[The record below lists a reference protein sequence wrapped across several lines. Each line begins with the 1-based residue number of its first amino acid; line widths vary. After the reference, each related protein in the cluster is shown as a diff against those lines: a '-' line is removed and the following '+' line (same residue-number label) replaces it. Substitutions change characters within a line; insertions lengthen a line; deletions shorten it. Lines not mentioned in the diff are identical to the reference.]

1 MMRCRKTARPEV
13 CSGYA
18 DWEKVDPLT
27 RTGPRPVCGSVY
39 GTAARWRT
47 KSGRFSTPQLTA
59 EARSCAMAGGTSQT
73 FIATSGNCHC
83 QALCE
88 SRPSRPRHPGQHD
101 RGTGTGAAAGTPRGW
116 GQCLRFHRDGGQYGV
131 PVGTESTTHGTAAC
145 AAALAH
151 PLYGANVLL
160 KIVTTMH
167 TYDNIIIISNCVVHR
182 ALVCHISHLDFKN

>member
-73 FIATSGNCHC
+73 FIATSGTVTVRRCASPGRHDHVI
-83 QALCE
+83 QANTIE
-88 SRPSRPRHPGQHD
+88 VRV
-101 RGTGTGAAAGTPRGW
+101 RGRRRGPRG
-116 GQCLRFHRDGGQYGV
+116 DGDNVCGF
-131 PVGTESTTHGTAAC
+131 TEM
-145 AAALAH
+145 
-151 PLYGANVLL
+151 GAN
-160 KIVTTMH
+160 TGSPWGRSQQH
-167 TYDNIIIISNCVVHR
+167 TGHR
-182 ALVCHISHLDFKN
+182 AVLQP

>member
-1 MMRCRKTARPEV
+1 M
-13 CSGYA
+13 A
-18 DWEKVDPLT
+18 DKKWTVQHTSAD
-27 RTGPRPVCGSVY
+27 RGGAIMCDG
-39 GTAARWRT
+39 WRHE
-47 KSGRFSTPQLTA
+47 SDVHRNVGH
-59 EARSCAMAGGTSQT
+59 
-73 FIATSGNCHC
+73 CHC

-131 PVGTESTTHGTAAC
+131 PVGTESTTHGTPRC

-182 ALVCHISHLDFKN
+182 ALVCHILHLDFKN